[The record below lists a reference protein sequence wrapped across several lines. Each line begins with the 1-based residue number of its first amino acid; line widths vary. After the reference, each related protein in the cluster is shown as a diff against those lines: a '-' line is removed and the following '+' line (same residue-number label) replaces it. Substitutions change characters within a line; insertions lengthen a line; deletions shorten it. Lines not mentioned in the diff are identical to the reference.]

1 MTQHFD
7 VTRLVKLMM
16 MTTSSNDNE
25 ALVAMRKANAVLGAS
40 QKNWQDI
47 LLTPFA
53 RRPEPPP
60 RPEPQP
66 QQQQH
71 RKPDPKPASDPKTDL
86 INAMFETLLKEVSP
100 ESNFRSFVL
109 SVHVQWLKRNRL
121 TDKQYRAI
129 RKAYL
134 NYKPEAETDDDRR

>member
-25 ALVAMRKANAVLGAS
+25 ALIAMRKANAVLGAS

-60 RPEPQP
+60 QPQP
-66 QQQQH
+66 QQQQR
-71 RKPDPKPASDPKTDL
+71 RKPDPKPAPDPKAAL
-86 INAMFETLLKEVSP
+86 IEQMFETLLKEVPP
-100 ESNFRSFVL
+100 EADFRTFVL
-109 SVHVQWLKRNRL
+109 SVHQQWRKKGRL

-129 RKAYL
+129 RKSYL
-134 NYKPEAETDDDRR
+134 NYKPEAETEDDRF

>member
-1 MTQHFD
+1 MTAPALD
-7 VTRLVKLMM
+7 VERLVKLLM
-16 MTTSSNDNE
+16 MTTSQHDNE
-25 ALVAMRKANAVLGAS
+25 ALIAVRKANAMLGAS

-47 LLTPFA
+47 LLRPFV

-60 RPEPQP
+60 QQQQP
-66 QQQQH
+66 QQQQR

-86 INAMFETLLKEVSP
+86 INEMFETLLKEVSP

-109 SVHVQWLKRNRL
+109 SVHSHWLKRQRL

-134 NYKPEAETDDDRR
+134 NYKPEAETEDDRR